1 MIIIQLIVLFDFYRD
16 KIMRDSSQAADTNM
30 STSWIYLIAAILF
43 EVSGTTCMK
52 LSQGFT
58 KIVPSIFI
66 AVFYVLC
73 FTFLTLALKKLEV
86 SVAYSVWAGLGTVLI
101 AIIGI
106 VWFRES
112 ATLMKLISI
121 ALIVM
126 GVIGINA
133 SQ

>member
-1 MIIIQLIVLFDFYRD
+1 
-16 KIMRDSSQAADTNM
+16 M

-58 KIVPSIFI
+58 KIGPSILI
-66 AVFYVLC
+66 VVFYGLC
-73 FTFLTLALKKLEV
+73 FAFLTLALNKLEV

-106 VWFRES
+106 IWFRES
-112 ATLMKLISI
+112 ATFIKLISI
-121 ALIVM
+121 ALIIM

-133 SQ
+133 S

>member
-1 MIIIQLIVLFDFYRD
+1 
-16 KIMRDSSQAADTNM
+16 M
-30 STSWIYLIAAILF
+30 STGWIYLIAAILF

-58 KIVPSIFI
+58 KVGPSIFI
-66 AVFYVLC
+66 AVFYGLC
-73 FTFLTLALKKLEV
+73 FAFLTLALKKIEV

-106 VWFRES
+106 IWFRES
-112 ATLMKLISI
+112 ATLIKLISI
-121 ALIVM
+121 ALIIM

-133 SQ
+133 SGG

>member
-1 MIIIQLIVLFDFYRD
+1 
-16 KIMRDSSQAADTNM
+16 M
-30 STSWIYLIAAILF
+30 STSWIYLIAAIVF

-58 KIVPSIFI
+58 KIVPSVLIF
-66 AVFYVLC
+66 VFYGLC
-73 FTFLTLALKKLEV
+73 FSFLTLALKRLEV
-86 SVAYSVWAGLGTVLI
+86 SVAYSVWAGLGTILI

-106 VWFRES
+106 IWFRES
-112 ATLMKLISI
+112 ASFIKLLSI
-121 ALIVM
+121 ALIII

>member
-1 MIIIQLIVLFDFYRD
+1 
-16 KIMRDSSQAADTNM
+16 M

-52 LSQGFT
+52 LSEGFT
-58 KIVPSIFI
+58 KLVPSVLIF
-66 AVFYVLC
+66 VFYGLC
-73 FTFLTLALKKLEV
+73 FSFLTLALKRLEV

-106 VWFRES
+106 IWFRES
-112 ATLMKLISI
+112 ATSIKLLSI
-121 ALIVM
+121 ALIIM

-133 SQ
+133 SE

>member
-1 MIIIQLIVLFDFYRD
+1 
-16 KIMRDSSQAADTNM
+16 M

-52 LSQGFT
+52 LSEGFT
-58 KIVPSIFI
+58 KLVPSVLIF
-66 AVFYVLC
+66 VFYGLC
-73 FTFLTLALKKLEV
+73 FSFLTLALKRLEV

-106 VWFRES
+106 IWFRES
-112 ATLMKLISI
+112 ATFIKVLSI
-121 ALIVM
+121 ALIIM

-133 SQ
+133 SE

>member
-1 MIIIQLIVLFDFYRD
+1 
-16 KIMRDSSQAADTNM
+16 M
-30 STSWIYLIAAILF
+30 SISWIYLIAAILF

-58 KIVPSIFI
+58 RLVPSVLIF
-66 AVFYVLC
+66 VFYGLC
-73 FTFLTLALKKLEV
+73 FSCLTLALKRTEV

-106 VWFRES
+106 IWFRES
-112 ATLMKLISI
+112 ATFIKLLSI
-121 ALIVM
+121 ALIVA

-133 SQ
+133 SE

>member
-1 MIIIQLIVLFDFYRD
+1 ML
-16 KIMRDSSQAADTNM
+16 
-30 STSWIYLIAAILF
+30 AILF

-58 KIVPSIFI
+58 KIVPSVLIF
-66 AVFYVLC
+66 VFYGLC
-73 FTFLTLALKKLEV
+73 FTFLNFALKRIEV

-101 AIIGI
+101 ATIGI

-112 ATLMKLISI
+112 ATLIKLLSIS
-121 ALIVM
+121 LIII
-126 GVIGINA
+126 GVIGINT

>member
-1 MIIIQLIVLFDFYRD
+1 
-16 KIMRDSSQAADTNM
+16 M

-58 KIVPSIFI
+58 KIGPSILI
-66 AVFYVLC
+66 VVFYGLC

-106 VWFRES
+106 IWFRES
-112 ATLMKLISI
+112 ATLIKLISI
-121 ALIVM
+121 GLIIM

>member
-1 MIIIQLIVLFDFYRD
+1 
-16 KIMRDSSQAADTNM
+16 M
-30 STSWIYLIAAILF
+30 STSWIYLIAAIVF

-58 KIVPSIFI
+58 KIGPSILI
-66 AVFYVLC
+66 VVFYGLC

-106 VWFRES
+106 IWFRES
-112 ATLMKLISI
+112 ATLIKLISI
-121 ALIVM
+121 GLIIM

>member
-1 MIIIQLIVLFDFYRD
+1 
-16 KIMRDSSQAADTNM
+16 M

-58 KIVPSIFI
+58 KIGPSILI
-66 AVFYVLC
+66 VVFYGLC
-73 FTFLTLALKKLEV
+73 FTFLTLALKELEV

-106 VWFRES
+106 IWFRES
-112 ATLMKLISI
+112 ATLIKLLSI
-121 ALIVM
+121 ALIII

-133 SQ
+133 S